1 MKVGDLVRIPEWQKK
16 RNFWRLG
23 PASRLNSSGVVLEI
37 TPYVIHI
44 LWSNGEE
51 LAHKAKSA
59 KQFEII
65 K

>member
-1 MKVGDLVRIPEWQKK
+1 MKVGDLVRIPEWQKQ
-16 RNFWRLG
+16 RNFWRGLDE
-23 PASRLNSSGVVLEI
+23 SSSGVVIEI
-37 TPYVIHI
+37 TPHVIHV

-51 LAHKAKSA
+51 LKHKAKSA